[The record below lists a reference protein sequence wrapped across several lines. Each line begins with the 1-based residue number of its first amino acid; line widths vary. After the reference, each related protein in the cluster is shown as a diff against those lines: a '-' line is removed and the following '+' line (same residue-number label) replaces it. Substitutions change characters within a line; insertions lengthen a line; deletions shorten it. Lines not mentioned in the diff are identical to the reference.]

1 MIIASECTNKTDE
14 QIVALTLKNQEY
26 YLYIMK
32 RYEAKLLNYILKI
45 SNISREDG
53 EDILQE
59 VFIKAY
65 QNLNDFDL
73 NFKFSNWIY
82 SIAHNITISAYRKKT
97 VRPQTTSWEDKDLNS
112 ILESTIDVENINLQK
127 LTYNKILTII
137 NQLSLKY
144 KDVLILKFVEG
155 KDYREIS
162 DILHKPMGTIATLI
176 NRAKKYLKQELKKE
190 GITFYNDKKYK
201 Q

>member
-1 MIIASECTNKTDE
+1 MITGSECINKTDE
-14 QIVALTLKNQEY
+14 QIVVLTLKNQNY
-26 YLYIMK
+26 YLYLMK

-45 SNISREDG
+45 SNISREDA

-59 VFIKAY
+59 IFVKTY

-82 SIAHNITISAYRKKT
+82 SIAHNTTISTFRKKQA
-97 VRPQTTSWEDKDLNS
+97 RPQTVSWEDKDLNN
-112 ILESTIDVENINLQK
+112 ILKSTLDVENASLQK
-127 LTYNKILTII
+127 LTYKHILKII
-137 NQLSLKY
+137 NQLPLKY

-176 NRAKKYLKQELKKE
+176 NRAKKSLKQELKKE
-190 GITFYNDKKYK
+190 DIKL
-201 Q
+201 

>member
-1 MIIASECTNKTDE
+1 MVISSEHINKTDE
-14 QIVALTLKNQEY
+14 QIVVLALDNQDY
-26 YLYIMK
+26 YLYLMK

-45 SNISREDG
+45 SNISREDA

-82 SIAHNITISAYRKKT
+82 SIAHNATISAFRKKN
-97 VRPQTTSWEDKDLNS
+97 VRPQTVSWEDKDLNN
-112 ILESTIDVENINLQK
+112 ILKSTLDVENTSLQK
-127 LTYNKILTII
+127 LTYKQILKII
-137 NQLSLKY
+137 NQLPLKY

-162 DILHKPMGTIATLI
+162 DILHKPMGTTATLI
-176 NRAKKYLKQELKKE
+176 NRAKKSLKQELKKE
-190 GITFYNDKKYK
+190 DIKL
-201 Q
+201 

>member
-1 MIIASECTNKTDE
+1 MITGLECVNKTDE
-14 QIVALTLKNQEY
+14 QIVVLTLKNQDY
-26 YLYIMK
+26 YLCLMK

-73 NFKFSNWIY
+73 NYKFSNWIY
-82 SIAHNITISAYRKKT
+82 SIAHNTTISVFRKKK
-97 VRPQTTSWEDKDLNS
+97 VRPQTVSWEDKDLNN
-112 ILESTIDVENINLQK
+112 ILESTLDVENTSLQK
-127 LTYNKILTII
+127 LTYKQILKII
-137 NQLSLKY
+137 NQLPLKY
-144 KDVLILKFVEG
+144 KDVLILKFMEG
-155 KDYREIS
+155 KDYQEIS

-176 NRAKKYLKQELKKE
+176 NRAKKSLKQELKKE
-190 GITFYNDKKYK
+190 DIKL
-201 Q
+201 

>member
-1 MIIASECTNKTDE
+1 MITGSECVNKTDE
-14 QIVALTLKNQEY
+14 QIVVLTLKNQNY
-26 YLYIMK
+26 YLCLMK

-59 VFIKAY
+59 VFVKAY

-82 SIAHNITISAYRKKT
+82 SIAHNTTISAFRKKQ
-97 VRPQTTSWEDKDLNS
+97 VRPQIVSWEDEDLNN
-112 ILESTIDVENINLQK
+112 ILESTLDVENTSLQK
-127 LTYNKILTII
+127 LTYKQILKII
-137 NQLSLKY
+137 NHMPLKY

-155 KDYREIS
+155 KDYQEMS
-162 DILHKPMGTIATLI
+162 DILRKPMGTIATLI
-176 NRAKKYLKQELKKE
+176 NRAKKSLKQELKKE
-190 GITFYNDKKYK
+190 DIKL
-201 Q
+201 

>member
-1 MIIASECTNKTDE
+1 MITGSECVNKTDE
-14 QIVALTLKNQEY
+14 QIVVLTLKNQDY
-26 YLYIMK
+26 YLCLMK
-32 RYEAKLLNYILKI
+32 RYEVKLLNYILKI
-45 SNISREDG
+45 SNISREDA

-82 SIAHNITISAYRKKT
+82 SIAHNATISSFRKKK
-97 VRPQTTSWEDKDLNS
+97 VRPQTVSWEDKDLNN
-112 ILESTIDVENINLQK
+112 ILESTLDLENTNLQK
-127 LTYNKILTII
+127 LTYKQILKII
-137 NQLSLKY
+137 NRLPLKY

-176 NRAKKYLKQELKKE
+176 NRAKKSLKQELKKE
-190 GITFYNDKKYK
+190 DIKL
-201 Q
+201 

>member
-1 MIIASECTNKTDE
+1 MITGLECINKTDE
-14 QIVALTLKNQEY
+14 QIVVLTLKNQDY
-26 YLYIMK
+26 YLCLMK
-32 RYEAKLLNYILKI
+32 RYEIKLLNYILKI
-45 SNISREDG
+45 SNISREEA

-59 VFIKAY
+59 VFVKAY

-82 SIAHNITISAYRKKT
+82 SIAHNTTISVFRKKN
-97 VRPQTTSWEDKDLNS
+97 VRPQTVSWEDKDLDN
-112 ILESTIDVENINLQK
+112 ILKSTLDVEDASLQK
-127 LTYNKILTII
+127 QTYKHILKII
-137 NQLSLKY
+137 NQLPLKF

-176 NRAKKYLKQELKKE
+176 NRAKKSLKQELKKE
-190 GITFYNDKKYK
+190 DIKL
-201 Q
+201 

>member
-1 MIIASECTNKTDE
+1 MITGLECTNKTDE
-14 QIVALTLKNQEY
+14 QIVVLTLKNQDY
-26 YLYIMK
+26 YLCLMK
-32 RYEAKLLNYILKI
+32 RYEIKLLNYILKI
-45 SNISREDG
+45 SNISREDA

-59 VFIKAY
+59 VFVKAY

-82 SIAHNITISAYRKKT
+82 SIAHNTTISVFRKKN
-97 VRPQTTSWEDKDLNS
+97 VRPQTVSWEDKDLDN
-112 ILESTIDVENINLQK
+112 ILKSTLDVEDASLQK
-127 LTYNKILTII
+127 QTYKHILKII
-137 NQLSLKY
+137 NQLPLKF

-176 NRAKKYLKQELKKE
+176 NRAKKFLKQELEKE
-190 GITFYNDKKYK
+190 DIKL
-201 Q
+201 

>member
-1 MIIASECTNKTDE
+1 MVISSECINKTDE
-14 QIVALTLKNQEY
+14 QIVVLTLKNQDY
-26 YLYIMK
+26 YLCLMK

-45 SNISREDG
+45 SNINREDA

-59 VFIKAY
+59 VFVKAY

-73 NFKFSNWIY
+73 NFIFSNWIY
-82 SIAHNITISAYRKKT
+82 SIAHNTAISAFRKKK
-97 VRPQTTSWEDKDLNS
+97 VRPQTVSWEDKDLNN
-112 ILESTIDVENINLQK
+112 ILKPTLDVEDASLQK
-127 LTYNKILTII
+127 LTHKQILKII
-137 NQLSLKY
+137 NQLPLKY

-176 NRAKKYLKQELKKE
+176 NRAKKSLKQELKK
-190 GITFYNDKKYK
+190 GDIKL
-201 Q
+201 

>member
-1 MIIASECTNKTDE
+1 MITGSECVKKTDE
-14 QIVALTLKNQEY
+14 QIVALTLKNQDY
-26 YLYIMK
+26 YLCLMK

-59 VFIKAY
+59 IFIKAY

-73 NFKFSNWIY
+73 NYKFSNWIY
-82 SIAHNITISAYRKKT
+82 SIAHNATISAFRKKK
-97 VRPQTTSWEDKDLNS
+97 VRPQTVSWEDKDLNN
-112 ILESTIDVENINLQK
+112 ILESTLDVENTNLQK
-127 LTYNKILTII
+127 LTYKQILKII
-137 NQLSLKY
+137 NRLPLKY
-144 KDVLILKFVEG
+144 KDVLILKFMEG

-176 NRAKKYLKQELKKE
+176 NRAKKSLKQELKKE
-190 GITFYNDKKYK
+190 DIKL
-201 Q
+201 

>member
-1 MIIASECTNKTDE
+1 MITGSECINKTDE
-14 QIVALTLKNQEY
+14 QIVVLTLKNQDY
-26 YLYIMK
+26 YLCIMK

-45 SNISREDG
+45 SNTNREDA

-82 SIAHNITISAYRKKT
+82 SIAHNTTISVFRKKK
-97 VRPQTTSWEDKDLNS
+97 VRPQTVSWEDKDLNN
-112 ILESTIDVENINLQK
+112 ILKSTLDLEDASLQK
-127 LTYNKILTII
+127 LTYKQILKII
-137 NQLSLKY
+137 NQLPLKY

-176 NRAKKYLKQELKKE
+176 NRAKKSLKQGLEKE
-190 GITFYNDKKYK
+190 DIKL
-201 Q
+201 

>member
-1 MIIASECTNKTDE
+1 MITGLECTNKTDE
-14 QIVALTLKNQEY
+14 QIVVLTLKNQDY
-26 YLYIMK
+26 YLCLMK
-32 RYEAKLLNYILKI
+32 RYEIKLLNYILKI
-45 SNISREDG
+45 SNISREDA

-59 VFIKAY
+59 VFVKAY

-82 SIAHNITISAYRKKT
+82 SIAHNTTISVFRKKNL
-97 VRPQTTSWEDKDLNS
+97 RPQTVSWEDKDLDN
-112 ILESTIDVENINLQK
+112 ILKSTLDVEDASLQK
-127 LTYNKILTII
+127 QTYKHILKII
-137 NQLSLKY
+137 NQLPLKF

-176 NRAKKYLKQELKKE
+176 NRAKKFLKQELKKE
-190 GITFYNDKKYK
+190 DIKL
-201 Q
+201 

>member
-1 MIIASECTNKTDE
+1 MVTSSECINKTDE
-14 QIVALTLKNQEY
+14 QIVVLTLKNQDY
-26 YLYIMK
+26 YLCLMK
-32 RYEAKLLNYILKI
+32 RYETKLFNYILKI
-45 SNISREDG
+45 SNISREEG

-82 SIAHNITISAYRKKT
+82 SIAHHTTISAFRRKK
-97 VRPQTTSWEDKDLNS
+97 VRPQSASWEDKDLDNLLGFTLD
-112 ILESTIDVENINLQK
+112 LEEASLQK
-127 LTYNKILTII
+127 QTYKHILKII
-137 NQLSLKY
+137 NQLPLKY

-155 KDYREIS
+155 KDYKEIS

-176 NRAKKYLKQELKKE
+176 NRAKKSLKQELEKE
-190 GITFYNDKKYK
+190 DIKL
-201 Q
+201 

>member
-1 MIIASECTNKTDE
+1 MR
-14 QIVALTLKNQEY
+14 
-26 YLYIMK
+26 

-45 SNISREDG
+45 SNISREDA

-59 VFIKAY
+59 VFVKAY

-82 SIAHNITISAYRKKT
+82 SIAHNATISAFRKKR
-97 VRPQTTSWEDKDLNS
+97 VRPQTISWEDKDLNN
-112 ILESTIDVENINLQK
+112 ILKSTLDIEDTSLQK
-127 LTYNKILTII
+127 LSYKQIVKII
-137 NQLSLKY
+137 NQLPLKY

-176 NRAKKYLKQELKKE
+176 NRAKKSLKQELKKE
-190 GITFYNDKKYK
+190 DIKL
-201 Q
+201 